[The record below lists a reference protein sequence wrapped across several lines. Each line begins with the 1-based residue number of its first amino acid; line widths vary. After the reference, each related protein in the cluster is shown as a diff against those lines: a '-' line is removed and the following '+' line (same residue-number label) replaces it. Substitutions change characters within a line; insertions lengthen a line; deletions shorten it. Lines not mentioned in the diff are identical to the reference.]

1 MKRLKW
7 IVIALLSL
15 VVVLF
20 FHYSLPSRDVVQIV
34 GTDVKRM
41 DVDSGSWLWAAP
53 DAGTNAI
60 HTRDVRFINAVTPT
74 GKTRVYRNE
83 DTDWG
88 WPPYFK
94 FDSSDLNA
102 QAQAYAKMEDQ
113 WVAVTSYGWRIKF
126 LSMFPNAVKIKP
138 VAGPDVTLIPWFNI
152 VFLTLV
158 AALALYIFLKIRQFK
173 RRRVDPVLED
183 VGEVW
188 DSVEESAED
197 VKDSAISLWT
207 RLWRWITGLFKG

>member
-1 MKRLKW
+1 
-7 IVIALLSL
+7 
-15 VVVLF
+15 
-20 FHYSLPSRDVVQIV
+20 
-34 GTDVKRM
+34 
-41 DVDSGSWLWAAP
+41 
-53 DAGTNAI
+53 
-60 HTRDVRFINAVTPT
+60 
-74 GKTRVYRNE
+74 
-83 DTDWG
+83 
-88 WPPYFK
+88 
-94 FDSSDLNA
+94 
-102 QAQAYAKMEDQ
+102 
-113 WVAVTSYGWRIKF
+113 
-126 LSMFPNAVKIKP
+126 MFPNAVKIKP